1 MWHTMKTTFLVVALL
16 GGLLLGG
23 VAAAQSKPA
32 KQPSKTAAPKTSPQD
47 TAPAASPASSQSLPN
62 SEYSGMY
69 SFLQEGEFVQLDF
82 QPEGKL
88 GGFVSRYGTL
98 ESDKGAFLD
107 QFIKSGS
114 YKSRGLSFTT
124 APVHGVWYEFK
135 GHLDRGP
142 GKSLADDG
150 YYVVT
155 GTLTEYSEDANK
167 KTSAR
172 SREVSFKSFPQD
184 EPPPK

>member
-1 MWHTMKTTFLVVALL
+1 MKTVTVSIAVLL
-16 GGLLLGG
+16 FCATL
-23 VAAAQSKPA
+23 AAQSKPPA
-32 KQPSKTAAPKTSPQD
+32 KQSGKSPAPSAQAAQSAD
-47 TAPAASPASSQSLPN
+47 AAAPASSQPAPN

-114 YKSRGLSFTT
+114 YKGHGLSFTT
-124 APVHGVWYEFK
+124 APVHGVWYDFK

-142 GKSLADDG
+142 GKTLADEG
-150 YYVVT
+150 YYVVA
-155 GTLTEYSEDANK
+155 GTLTEYTQDANK

-172 SREVSFKSFPQD
+172 SREVNFKSFPQD
-184 EPPPK
+184 EAPPKQ

>member
-1 MWHTMKTTFLVVALL
+1 MWYTVKTACLIVVLL
-16 GGLLLGG
+16 GGF
-23 VAAAQSKPA
+23 AAAQSQPA
-32 KQPSKTAAPKTSPQD
+32 KQPPKAAAPKAASQA
-47 TAPAASPASSQSLPN
+47 TAPAAAQPAPAAQPN

-114 YKSRGLSFTT
+114 YKGHGLSFTT

-142 GKSLADDG
+142 GKTLADDA
-150 YYVVT
+150 YYVVA
-155 GTLTEYSEDANK
+155 GTLTEYTQDANK

-184 EPPPK
+184 EAPPKQ